1 MSQTTGI
8 DVGSTVAVIGGG
20 QAGAEVATLLRQNGY
35 HGRIILLGDEVHLPY
50 MRPPLSKAYL
60 SGEISADALI
70 YKAAAAYEKAGVEL
84 RLGQRVAA
92 IDRGARRL
100 SLESGESVS
109 YDKLVIATGGRARE
123 LNAPGAQ
130 LGAIFYLRT
139 IADVALLQ
147 PQLRFGRHVV
157 IVGGGYVGLEFAA
170 VAIKRGLTVTV
181 LEGAPRVLARVTAPE
196 VSAFYERFHR
206 AAGVEIRTGVTVSG
220 FAACPD
226 GNGVGAVQCSDGFSI
241 AADFVVVGI
250 GLVPNT
256 ELAEQAGLVVDGG
269 IAVDECARTSDPD
282 IFAIGDCA
290 VHAAHGFLQRRIRL
304 ESVPNALEQART
316 AAAVIVGKPA
326 PAATAPWF
334 WSDQY
339 DLKLQMAGI
348 SEGYDEVV
356 IRGSTEG
363 ASFIAFYLKDG
374 QVIAADAINRP
385 AEYMASKRLIAARL
399 KASAQNLADESAPL
413 KSLIAAVG

>member
-1 MSQTTGI
+1 
-8 DVGSTVAVIGGG
+8 
-20 QAGAEVATLLRQNGY
+20 
-35 HGRIILLGDEVHLPY
+35 

-60 SGEISADALI
+60 SGAIGADALI
-70 YKAAAAYEKAGVEL
+70 YKAAAVYEKARVEL

-92 IDRGARRL
+92 INRGARRL

-109 YDKLVIATGGRARE
+109 YDKLVIATGGRARA
-123 LNAPGAQ
+123 LNVPGAQ

-147 PQLRFGRHVV
+147 PQLHFGRRVV
-157 IVGGGYVGLEFAA
+157 IVGGGYVGLEVAA
-170 VAIKRGLTVTV
+170 VAIKRGLRVTV

-206 AAGVEIRTGVTVSG
+206 AAGVEIRTGVAASG

-226 GNGVGAVQCSDGFSI
+226 GESVGAVQCGDGLSI
-241 AADFVVVGI
+241 GADFVLVGV

-256 ELAEQAGLVVDGG
+256 ELAEQAGLIVDDG
-269 IAVDECARTSDPD
+269 IVVDECARTSDPD

-290 VHAAHGFLQRRIRL
+290 VHAEHGFLRRRIRL

-316 AAAVIVGKPA
+316 AAAVIAGKPA

-339 DLKLQMAGI
+339 DLKLKMAGI
-348 SEGYDEVV
+348 SEGYDEVA

-363 ASFIAFYLKDG
+363 ASFVAFYLRDG
-374 QVIAADAINRP
+374 RVIAADAINRP
-385 AEYMASKRLIAARL
+385 AEFMASKRLIADRA
-399 KASAQNLADESAPL
+399 KVSAQNLADESAPL
-413 KSLIAAVG
+413 KSLIAVAA